1 MLPYSGFLPLQY
13 PLALAVCSR
22 NASLLKVNWRTEQVL
37 WEHQCASCLLRVCVC
52 VCVYVAYVC
61 VFICVRLCVMCGVTD
76 LRSFPS
82 YVLGVH
88 SHLTAADRLGA
99 RVLAVRHDPTS
110 FLSLLPEDI
119 LRVRQATS
127 RPFGAIYERIAL
139 HLHAL
144 TRIANSPP
152 QQCALRAYGKQDFD
166 CLADGSNSP
175 VFVRTGHGV
184 YHITTG

>member
-1 MLPYSGFLPLQY
+1 M
-13 PLALAVCSR
+13 CSR

-52 VCVYVAYVC
+52 VRCVRVC

-127 RPFGAIYERIAL
+127 RPFGAICERIAL
-139 HLHAL
+139 HLFARTYTHCKL
-144 TRIANSPP
+144 TSPTV
-152 QQCALRAYGKQDFD
+152 RA
-166 CLADGSNSP
+166 AS
-175 VFVRTGHGV
+175 VRKAGL
-184 YHITTG
+184 